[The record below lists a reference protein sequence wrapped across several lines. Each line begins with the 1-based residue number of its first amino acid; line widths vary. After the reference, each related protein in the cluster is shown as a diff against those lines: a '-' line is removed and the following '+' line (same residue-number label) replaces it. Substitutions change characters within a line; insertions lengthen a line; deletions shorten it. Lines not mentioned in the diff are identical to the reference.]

1 MEALPFVAWRAFIAG
16 AALLIGSYIV
26 GTRVGGS
33 SRLPNPAVLN
43 QGKRRALLFAIVV
56 SAVVNIALFAA
67 YLVTAVGV
75 VLIVFYTYPALVT
88 LGAVRMYGERLD
100 RVRVGALLVSSIGLA
115 MVVLG
120 PLAGATD
127 LNVNPLGVALALLA
141 AASQAGFVL
150 IAGRGWAPMPTLHVS
165 TIVVFAPVLLCLP
178 LLFLTGQTS
187 SLLLPFNEP
196 SAWTWI
202 IAGAFT
208 GAAIPTVMFMTGI
221 GYIGSSRTAI
231 LMTIEPLV
239 GVTIAAA
246 FLAEEPNLIQIL
258 GGIAVVVAAAV
269 LQVAPRHTGEEVPQV
284 EMGPL
289 A

>member
-1 MEALPFVAWRAFIAG
+1 MEALPYVAWRAFVAG
-16 AALLIGSYIV
+16 AALLIGCYIV
-26 GTRVGGS
+26 GTRAGS
-33 SRLPNPAVLN
+33 STRIPRPSVLDR
-43 QGKRRALLFAIVV
+43 GKQRALLFAVVV

-88 LGAVRMYGERLD
+88 LGAVPFYGERLD
-100 RVRVGALLVSSIGLA
+100 RVRIGALLVSSVGLA

-127 LNVNPLGVALALLA
+127 VQVNPLGVALALLA
-141 AASQAGFVL
+141 AASQAAFVL
-150 IAGRGWAPMPTLHVS
+150 IAGRGWGPMPTLHVS

-178 LLFLTGQTS
+178 LLFLTGQAS
-187 SLLLPFNEP
+187 SLLVPFSEP

-221 GYIGSSRTAI
+221 GYIGPSRTAI

-246 FLAEEPNLIQIL
+246 LLGEEPNLIQVL

-269 LQVAPRHTGEEVPQV
+269 LQVAPRHAGEPVPQV